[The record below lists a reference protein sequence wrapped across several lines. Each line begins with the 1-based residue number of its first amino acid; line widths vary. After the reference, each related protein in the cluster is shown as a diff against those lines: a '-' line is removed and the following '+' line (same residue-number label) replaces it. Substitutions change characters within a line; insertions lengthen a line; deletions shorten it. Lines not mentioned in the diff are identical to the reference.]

1 MNKLFSTAEVHPRDR
16 FDYWHDVAC
25 ENLVG
30 HSSRPASRRTFEAE
44 IECGMLADI
53 GLVLFENSPMQ
64 VARTARHIGRSDG
77 DDLLVCRQVA
87 GGLALEQD
95 DRQVTLEAGDV
106 ILLDPLLPYV
116 ARFSKGSKMLVLK
129 VPRRDL
135 EARVG
140 RARVWAAMAMKPSEP
155 THCWMSSFLGML
167 PDIEGSL
174 TPAAKLIARDQT
186 LDLVAT
192 SVRNVIEA
200 SKPRM
205 SSARSLALLKVRAAI
220 EMRLTDP
227 YLDAAAVAEAA
238 GISVRYA
245 NALLANE
252 NTSIMR
258 LAHARR
264 MARCRETLADPLQN
278 HRTVSEIAYGWGFS
292 DMTHF
297 GRSFKARYDVLPR
310 DYRKTCKAG

>member
-1 MNKLFSTAEVHPRDR
+1 MKKLFSTAEVHPRDR

-25 ENLVG
+25 VNLVG
-30 HSSRPASRRTFEAE
+30 HSSRPASRRNFEAE
-44 IECGMLADI
+44 IECGALADI
-53 GLVLFENSPMQ
+53 GLVRFENSPMH
-64 VARTARHIGRSDG
+64 VARTARHIATSDC

-106 ILLDPLLPYV
+106 VLLDPLVPY
-116 ARFSKGSKMLVLK
+116 AAGFLKGSKMLVLK
-129 VPRRDL
+129 IPRRDL

-140 RARVWAAMAMKPSEP
+140 TTREWGAMAMKSSEP

-167 PDIEGSL
+167 PDIEDSL

-186 LDLVAT
+186 LDLVAA
-192 SVRNVIEA
+192 SIRNVIEA

-205 SSARSLALLKVRAAI
+205 SSARSLAVLKVRAAI

-245 NALLANE
+245 NALLANQD
-252 NTSIMR
+252 TSIMR

-264 MARCRETLADPLQN
+264 MARCREALADPLQN

-310 DYRKTCKAG
+310 DYRKTCKVG